1 MHEIVILS
9 WCTLF
14 AEKIL
19 SRELLVH
26 RYETLHVI
34 CLILSSCFEVVCSL
48 SLCWLL
54 YCLYC
59 TRS

>member
-19 SRELLVH
+19 GRELLVD

-34 CLILSSCFEVVCSL
+34 CLIFSCHFEVVRNL

-54 YCLYC
+54 YCLHC
-59 TRS
+59 T